1 MASKSRDSRRVI
13 PASEVATQVSR
24 QVRTTPTAEYKMLGV
39 RWYGNGAFLR
49 EVVTGDEISAS
60 TVFRVEE
67 GDFIYSRLFAS
78 KGSFGLIGDEL
89 NGCYVSNEFPTFRLD
104 TGVINPAYFLSL
116 FKQEEMWRRI
126 QVQSRGTTSISRLR
140 LREED
145 FLKLRIPLP
154 PLPEQ
159 RVIADILS
167 AVDETTARTL
177 AVMEQLR
184 VAKQAMIDDFIFRG
198 LPDKHN
204 RQRQSEIGLI
214 PGSWKVM
221 PLGNIAVVQTGMAK
235 NKARKKHL
243 IAPYLRVANIQDG
256 YADLEEIKSIEVDDN
271 DLARY
276 NLFDG
281 DVLFTEGGDEDKLGR
296 GCVWRG
302 EISPCVHQNHIF
314 VVRPDRSLL
323 SPEYLSLY
331 RASRIGKTYFRGCA
345 KRTTNLASVNST
357 QLKEMPIPLPSL
369 DEQCAI
375 IPAPPEVLMETL
387 GAWELYLHEESD
399 LPHLVRL
406 AITHYQ
412 FEAIHPFNDGNGRVG
427 RLLISLLLCH
437 WGLLP
442 QPLLYLSAFFERYRD
457 DYYRLLL
464 AVSQQGAWEGWIEF
478 FLTGV
483 RKQARDALDTGK
495 QLLDIQDVYRRR
507 FAGKRVTKILHG
519 VLDQLFINPIT
530 SVTMLRDIF
539 KVDYGLA
546 QRTVDLLVREK
557 VLREV
562 TDQRRN
568 RLWMAQDIL
577 KLLAGR
583 RES

>member
-1 MASKSRDSRRVI
+1 MQPQAFVSDRAGRARKHERGYWAYI
-13 PASEVATQVSR
+13 P
-24 QVRTTPTAEYKMLGV
+24 
-39 RWYGNGAFLR
+39 N
-49 EVVTGDEISAS
+49 
-60 TVFRVEE
+60 
-67 GDFIYSRLFAS
+67 
-78 KGSFGLIGDEL
+78 
-89 NGCYVSNEFPTFRLD
+89 
-104 TGVINPAYFLSL
+104 
-116 FKQEEMWRRI
+116 
-126 QVQSRGTTSISRLR
+126 
-140 LREED
+140 
-145 FLKLRIPLP
+145 PLP
-154 PLPEQ
+154 PAFDYSPRMVNVLAEAGRLIGELAGVGRSLP
-159 RVIADILS
+159 
-167 AVDETTARTL
+167 
-177 AVMEQLR
+177 
-184 VAKQAMIDDFIFRG
+184 
-198 LPDKHN
+198 N
-204 RQRQSEIGLI
+204 
-214 PGSWKVM
+214 
-221 PLGNIAVVQTGMAK
+221 
-235 NKARKKHL
+235 
-243 IAPYLRVANIQDG
+243 PYLLVGPAIRREAVLSSRIEGTISGMEDLLFFE
-256 YADLEEIKSIEVDDN
+256 ADPSVSTKPDVQEVQNYVTALEYGLKRLQELPVSLRLVKEIHLRLMQGV
-271 DLARY
+271 
-276 NLFDG
+276 
-281 DVLFTEGGDEDKLGR
+281 
-296 GCVWRG
+296 RG
-302 EISPCVHQNHIF
+302 EHVTPGEFRIRQNWIGSP
-314 VVRPDRSLL
+314 
-323 SPEYLSLY
+323 
-331 RASRIGKTYFRGCA
+331 GCTLNEA
-345 KRTTNLASVNST
+345 TF
-357 QLKEMPIPLPSL
+357 
-369 DEQCAI
+369 

-483 RKQARDALDTGK
+483 REQARDALDTGN